1 MRKTRETRENQDE
14 PRIAKVNQMTLRERE
29 SIVLEVETFWTGE

>member
-1 MRKTRETRENQDE
+1 MERREIEDI